1 MNVLLA
7 YYLVVYL
14 ISGVFAYFFARKMVK
29 ENADDPD
36 FKDVLFVF
44 VPLLNSLLALFYVG
58 DIIMDIVSG
67 KIGKKFTK
75 KFFMIK

>member
-1 MNVLLA
+1 MNVLLS
-7 YYLVVYL
+7 YYLVVYI
-14 ISGVFAYFFARKMVK
+14 ISIVFAYFFARKMVK

-36 FKDVLFVF
+36 FRDVLVVF

-58 DIIMDIVSG
+58 DIIVAIVSG
-67 KIGKKFTK
+67 KIGKNFAK